1 MNEGIDRM
9 IADLET
15 PVVRQ
20 GWTVRILKGT
30 GLALWALLLLVCYNF
45 GVMRVAEWAEERFGT
60 PPWPFVVVFGPL
72 LLPFSSFV
80 CHSRHLDP
88 VPNGWPYCFSVPFTQ
103 LSTFPG
109 TRGAG
114 NQTPPTLSPV
124 QECHQPRLFGRPGLP
139 APACSRATPRHF
151 EGLFRVE
158 HLVFC

>member
-72 LLPFSSFV
+72 LLPLFIV
-80 CHSRHLDP
+80 RL
-88 VPNGWPYCFSVPFTQ
+88 PFAA
-103 LSTFPG
+103 LGPG
-109 TRGAG
+109 TQWVAV
-114 NQTPPTLSPV
+114 LLL
-124 QECHQPRLFGRPGLP
+124 CALYAIKHF
-139 APACSRATPRHF
+139 SRN
-151 EGLFRVE
+151 
-158 HLVFC
+158 